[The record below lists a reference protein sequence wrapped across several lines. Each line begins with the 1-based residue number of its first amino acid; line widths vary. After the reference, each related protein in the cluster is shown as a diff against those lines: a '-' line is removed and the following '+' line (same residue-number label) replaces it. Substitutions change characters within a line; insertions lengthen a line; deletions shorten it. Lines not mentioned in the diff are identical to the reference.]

1 MGRYT
6 LTVFH
11 KGRPLPTEAIHV
23 PRAADVLS
31 AISSLLAKHADCHRI
46 RVDSPTAHLFTVD
59 CKGDVV
65 ED

>member
-11 KGRPLPTEAIHV
+11 KGRPLPTETIHLT
-23 PRAADVLS
+23 RAAQVLPG
-31 AISSLLAKHADCHRI
+31 ISSLLAKHADCHRI